1 MILRKQSLIN
11 EKDRQVVAE
20 CLDIWVSC
28 ITFNNELLLKIYGN
42 DEFSTTEIV
51 TMLIEQGLFSET
63 TSLRK
68 QFKEAIEFMSFN
80 IKSGNL
86 SQAPYSFFLKKL
98 LGKISYSKQLSFTRT
113 PEYYDLLTKLINHY
127 FTQRDR
133 EPQNFEEIF

>member
-1 MILRKQSLIN
+1 
-11 EKDRQVVAE
+11 
-20 CLDIWVSC
+20 
-28 ITFNNELLLKIYGN
+28 
-42 DEFSTTEIV
+42 
-51 TMLIEQGLFSET
+51 MLIEQGLFSET